1 MRSLFLKIFL
11 SYWLAQAL
19 FVVLAILVTLA
30 MRPTQESPRGEY
42 VRQAIG
48 SQLVQTYEHGGQPA
62 LRKSLDDLRG
72 SFHDHQAFLFD
83 EQGHELSATPVP
95 EWARKLA
102 MSGAR
107 QNTVRAQ
114 GDRRIAQIMTG
125 SDGRHYI
132 LVVENPGPPPH
143 LFWGPGR
150 TPGLGIAIA
159 ILTSGLV
166 CFLLARSLT
175 SPIVRLRAATQKLAQ
190 GQLSARA
197 GPTGA
202 HRRDEIAELVRD
214 FDAMAERLE
223 NLVNAQSRL
232 LNDISHELRS
242 PLARLSVA
250 LGLARQRTGP
260 DAAGNLNRIE
270 LEANRLNELIGRLL
284 ALARM
289 EEGNQPTQMAPVA
302 LGDLVSEVA
311 KDAQFEAQGRNCDV
325 RCEVVQDSIVLGN
338 SALLHSAVEN
348 VVRNAMRYTHEGTEI
363 EVQVKRANLAN
374 GPEAI
379 ICIRDHGPGVPQ
391 EALSKLFRP
400 FYRIDD
406 ARNRQTGGVG
416 LGLSITERAVR
427 LHGGSVTA
435 QNRPEG
441 GLSVEIRLPADKQAQ
456 SQSVLEPQTMPSVS
470 SSEAC

>member
-1 MRSLFLKIFL
+1 MPTPE
-11 SYWLAQAL
+11 WAQQ
-19 FVVLAILVTLA
+19 LA
-30 MRPTQESPRGEY
+30 MRT
-42 VRQAIG
+42 
-48 SQLVQTYEHGGQPA
+48 
-62 LRKSLDDLRG
+62 
-72 SFHDHQAFLFD
+72 
-83 EQGHELSATPVP
+83 
-95 EWARKLA
+95 
-102 MSGAR
+102 AR
-107 QNTVRAQ
+107 QGMAVRLPSE
-114 GDRRIAQIMTG
+114 RRIAQAITG
-125 SDGRHYI
+125 PEGRRYI
-132 LVVENPGPPPH
+132 LVVENPGPPH
-143 LFWGPGR
+143 FFWGPGH

-175 SPIVRLRAATQKLAQ
+175 APIVRLRAATRKLAK
-190 GQLSARA
+190 GELSARA

-260 DAAGNLNRIE
+260 EVAGNLNRIE

-284 ALARM
+284 TLARM
-289 EEGNQPTQMAPVA
+289 EEGDQPTPMAPIR
-302 LGDLVSEVA
+302 LGDLVCEVA
-311 KDAQFEAQGRNCDV
+311 KDAEFEAQGRHCQV
-325 RCEVVQDSIVLGN
+325 RCEVVQDAVVLGN
-338 SALLHSAVEN
+338 SALLHSAIEN

-363 EVQVKRANLAN
+363 EIEVQRADLAN
-374 GPEAI
+374 GAEAI
-379 ICIRDHGPGVPQ
+379 IRVSDHGPGVP
-391 EALSKLFRP
+391 EPALSKLFRP

-427 LHGGSVTA
+427 LHGGSVAA
-435 QNRPEG
+435 QNRAGG
-441 GLSVEIRLPADKQAQ
+441 GLIVEIRLPAQA
-456 SQSVLEPQTMPSVS
+456 SIAADNVLEPQTAPSPS
-470 SSEAC
+470 